1 MVKYCCEICK
11 KNFRLKETYDKHM
24 NKEHSSSYTTDINDI
39 TTTENTVLDDVYFSN
54 KTCQELIAICKIQ
67 GLKGYSSK
75 NKLELIGMLS
85 HAKNN
90 NETNNETNNKTDDNI
105 LKIDQNVTENK
116 ELNDMDFSNKTRQE
130 LIAICK
136 KQGLKGYSSKNKLEL
151 IRLIGLFSSAK
162 VKPVDNVP
170 ISIEDGD
177 IQKNS
182 FYVGDNLE
190 LLNKV
195 KSETVHMIYF
205 DPPYNTGRNFHY
217 FKDKFADFPKFMEER
232 IEECHR
238 VLKKD
243 GNIIIH
249 VEPRISHHIRIIC
262 DKIFGYTNFK
272 NEIVW
277 HSGGNAKNKYQL
289 GRNHDT
295 IIVYGKSSNSKFFPL
310 YKPYTDEYK
319 KGLKMCPYHKKL
331 YSTSAA
337 HNSQPEVNPR
347 PNLIYEWNGNIRQW
361 YFSNEKIKLLHDDN
375 RLEYNTAG
383 IPRIKR
389 FLDEMEGIPVRDTW
403 DDISSIQNGE
413 KTKYATQKPIKLL
426 ERILALYSC
435 EGDLCMDPFAGSG
448 TLGRACIL
456 MKREY
461 ILFDIN
467 PEAKM
472 VYDKD
477 A

>member
-24 NKEHSSSYTTDINDI
+24 NKEHSSSYTADINDI
-39 TTTENTVLDDVYFSN
+39 TTTENTVIDDVNFSN
-54 KTCQELIAICKIQ
+54 KTRLELIAICKKQ

-75 NKLELIGMLS
+75 NKLELIRLLGMLS
-85 HAKNN
+85 SAKN
-90 NETNNETNNKTDDNI
+90 NNETNNKTDDNI

-151 IRLIGLFSSAK
+151 IRLLGLLSSAK
-162 VKPVDNVP
+162 VKPIDNVP
-170 ISIEDGD
+170 ISIDDGD

-190 LLNKV
+190 LLKKV
-195 KSETVHMIYF
+195 KNETVHMIYL

-243 GNIIIH
+243 GSIIIH

-319 KGLKMCPYHKKL
+319 KNLKMCPYHKKL

-472 VYDKD
+472 VYDKV

>member
-24 NKEHSSSYTTDINDI
+24 NKEHSSSYTADINDL
-39 TTTENTVLDDVYFSN
+39 TTAENTVIDDVNFSN
-54 KTCQELIAICKIQ
+54 KTRLELIAICKKQ

-75 NKLELIGMLS
+75 NKLELIRLLS
-85 HAKNN
+85 SAKN
-90 NETNNETNNKTDDNI
+90 NNETNNKTDDNI
-105 LKIDQNVTENK
+105 LKIDQNITENK
-116 ELNDMDFSNKTRQE
+116 EINDMDFSNKTRQE

-151 IRLIGLFSSAK
+151 IRLLGLLSSAK
-162 VKPVDNVP
+162 VKPVDNVS
-170 ISIEDGD
+170 ISIDDGD
-177 IQKNS
+177 IQKNT
-182 FYVGDNLE
+182 FYIGDNLE
-190 LLNKV
+190 LLKKV
-195 KSETVHMIYF
+195 KSETVHMIYL

-319 KGLKMCPYHKKL
+319 KNLKMCPYHKKL

-426 ERILALYSC
+426 ERILALYTC

>member
-24 NKEHSSSYTTDINDI
+24 NKEHSSSYTTDINDL
-39 TTTENTVLDDVYFSN
+39 TTTENTVLYDINLSN
-54 KTCQELIAICKIQ
+54 KTRLELIAICKKQ

-85 HAKNN
+85 HAKN
-90 NETNNETNNKTDDNI
+90 NNETNNKTDDNI

-151 IRLIGLFSSAK
+151 IRLLGLFSSAK

-232 IEECHR
+232 IKECHR

>member
-1 MVKYCCEICK
+1 MVKYCCETCI

-24 NKEHSSSYTTDINDI
+24 NKEHSYLSTQDINDI
-39 TTTENTVLDDVYFSN
+39 IRTENTEINDIDFSN
-54 KTCQELIAICKIQ
+54 KTKLELIAICKNR

-75 NKLELIGMLS
+75 NKLELIELLS
-85 HAKNN
+85 HTK
-90 NETNNETNNKTDDNI
+90 TNNETYDNI
-105 LKIDQNVTENK
+105 LKIDQNTTENK
-116 ELNDMDFSNKTRQE
+116 EINEMDFSKKTRSE

-136 KQGLKGYSSKNKLEL
+136 NRGLKGYSSKNKLEL
-151 IRLIGLFSSAK
+151 IELLSSVKEKPTDNK
-162 VKPVDNVP
+162 VSSSKED
-170 ISIEDGD
+170 DGD

-182 FYVGDNLE
+182 FCIGDNLE
-190 LLNKV
+190 LLKKV
-195 KSETVHMIYF
+195 KNETVHMIYL

-232 IEECHR
+232 IQECHR

-262 DKIFGYTNFK
+262 DKIFGDTNFK

-295 IIVYGKSSNSKFFPL
+295 IIVYGKSSNSKFYPL

-319 KGLKMCPYHKKL
+319 KNLKMCPYHKKL

-361 YFSNEKIKLLHDDN
+361 YFSNDKIKLLHDDN

-448 TLGRACIL
+448 TLGRACKL

-472 VYDKD
+472 VYDTD